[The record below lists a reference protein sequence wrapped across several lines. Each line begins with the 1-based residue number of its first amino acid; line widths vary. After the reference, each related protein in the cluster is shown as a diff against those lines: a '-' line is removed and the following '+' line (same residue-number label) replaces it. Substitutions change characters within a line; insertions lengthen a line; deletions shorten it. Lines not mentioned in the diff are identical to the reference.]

1 MNTPQRPFWDGR
13 PERLRELF
21 TLTKPSGARSSCELH
36 SHIFGFEIK
45 LTVDDGLVRSRVL
58 RDLEQ
63 IQAIADE
70 WCSAM
75 LREGWQ

>member
-1 MNTPQRPFWDGR
+1 MNTVLRQIWNGR
-13 PERLRELF
+13 PEELRELF
-21 TLTKPSGARSSCELH
+21 TLTKPSGARASCELH
-36 SHIFGFEIK
+36 SHIFGFEVK
-45 LTVDDGLVRSRVL
+45 LTINDGLVRSRVL
-58 RDLEQ
+58 RDPEQ